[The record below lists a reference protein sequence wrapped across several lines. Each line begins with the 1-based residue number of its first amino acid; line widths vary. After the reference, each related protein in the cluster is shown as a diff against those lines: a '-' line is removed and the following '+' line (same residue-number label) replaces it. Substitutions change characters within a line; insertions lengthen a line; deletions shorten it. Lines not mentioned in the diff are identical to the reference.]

1 MNKIIVRNYNVWKEL
16 FKNLP
21 SILSLRSRILES
33 NPTTFNFNLKIGCE
47 RSLLTYPIKKIFSI
61 YKNI

>member
-33 NPTTFNFNLKIGCE
+33 NPTTFNFNLKISC
-47 RSLLTYPIKKIFSI
+47 LKIREI
-61 YKNI
+61 LINVPN